1 MLILVALVSDQS
13 ILNLIPA
20 LMERADRVYLVATD
34 ATQRKGMPRR
44 LEGILDKYGIRTET
58 VTDNLDAGLAM
69 ILEFAGRVITRI
81 QQSDPTAQIVQ
92 NATGGKKLMALG
104 FVEVFPSP
112 LRFFRAP

>member
-1 MLILVALVSDQS
+1 ML
-13 ILNLIPA
+13 
-20 LMERADRVYLVATD
+20 AT
-34 ATQRKGMPRR
+34 
-44 LEGILDKYGIRTET
+44 
-58 VTDNLDAGLAM
+58 

-81 QQSDPTAQIVQ
+81 QQSDPTAQIVL